1 MDQGAAAWPSGLG
14 KGLQSPVQRFD
25 SARRLSAF
33 SHVRGAFRVDERTEC
48 QIRWRGNGAGYM
60 SVLSLSLRGGRSTA
74 VDLIQRILSSRP
86 IGTNEFGVMVLGT
99 HGVSGPSR
107 SVRSAW
113 RPDGSSRSG
122 KEIRTRR
129 AHPSLATPL
138 MGVSRAGGS
147 TSAKADPA

>member
-1 MDQGAAAWPSGLG
+1 MDWRGLVWTPSRAPA
-14 KGLQSPVQRFD
+14 KPSTAVRFRSPPRGVL
-25 SARRLSAF
+25 ARQAR
-33 SHVRGAFRVDERTEC
+33 FRVDERTEC

-122 KEIRTRR
+122 
-129 AHPSLATPL
+129 
-138 MGVSRAGGS
+138 
-147 TSAKADPA
+147 